1 LEVRRQLKQQDAELW
16 PERGGDAAERRG
28 ELFAPLQLRIV
39 RDAPGGLQR
48 EREPL
53 GRTRRP
59 AVEQRLGRHP
69 VEGVVDFDR
78 VEALGVVGEHLV
90 GRELL
95 GIERTAPLRLV
106 VAGGADQVAHGGRWY
121 QRPSPAARVA
131 NSTRSE
137 ARRVGKS
144 V

>member
-1 LEVRRQLKQQDAELW
+1 
-16 PERGGDAAERRG
+16 
-28 ELFAPLQLRIV
+28 
-39 RDAPGGLQR
+39 
-48 EREPL
+48 
-53 GRTRRP
+53 
-59 AVEQRLGRHP
+59 LGRHP

-95 GIERTAPLRLV
+95 GIERTAPLRIV

-131 NSTRSE
+131 NSTICRSAQYPSSPGPSGE
-137 ARRVGKS
+137 PKNPQCPRNFVQTAWRSG
-144 V
+144 